1 MRIEYHEFY
10 SSSLGRTMSFKSYGH
25 AGKPIIVFPSSGGSF
40 YEYEDFGMIEAC
52 SSLIEE
58 GVVRFYTPDSVD
70 QESWLNKGMWP
81 GDMARMHN
89 AYDSYIINELVP
101 FIWAHSGWQGGFM
114 TTGCSMGGYHSA
126 NFYFRHP
133 DVFDSVIALSG
144 LYDARFFVGSNLSDP
159 DVYFNS
165 PVDYLANLNDP
176 KYLEAYRNGNII
188 ICTGLGKWE
197 EDTIRDTRLLKEIL
211 DRKGVPAWID
221 FWGTDVDH
229 DWPWWRVQM
238 PYFLNSLRNQGK
250 L

>member
-10 SSSLGRTMSFKSYGH
+10 SSSLGRTMAFKSYGH

-89 AYDSYIINELVP
+89 AYDSYIVNELVP
-101 FIWAHSGWQGGFM
+101 FIWAHSGWQGGLM

-133 DVFDSVIALSG
+133 DLFDSMIALSG
-144 LYDARFFVGSNLSDP
+144 LYDARFFVGSNMSDP

-188 ICTGLGKWE
+188 VCTGLGKWE

-211 DRKGVPAWID
+211 DSKGVLAWID
-221 FWGTDVDH
+221 FWGSDVDH

-238 PYFLNSLRNQGK
+238 PYFLSSLRAQGK

>member
-10 SSSLGRTMSFKSYGH
+10 SSSLGRMMPLKSYGH
-25 AGKPIIVFPSSGGSF
+25 SGKPIIVFPSSGGSF

-70 QESWLNKGMWP
+70 QGSWLNKGMWP

-89 AYDSYIINELVP
+89 AYDSYIVNELVP
-101 FIWAHSGWQGGFM
+101 FILAHSGWQSGIM

-133 DVFDSVIALSG
+133 DIFDSMIALSG
-144 LYDARFFVGSNLSDP
+144 LYDARFFVGNNMSDQ
-159 DVYFNS
+159 DVYYNS

-176 KYLEAYRNGNII
+176 KYLDAYRKGNII
-188 ICTGLGKWE
+188 VCTGLGKWE
-197 EDTIRDTRLLKEIL
+197 EDTIRDTRLLKDIL
-211 DRKGVPAWID
+211 DGKGVPAWID
-221 FWGTDVDH
+221 FWGNDVDH
-229 DWPWWRVQM
+229 DWPWWRIQM

>member
-10 SSSLGRTMSFKSYGH
+10 SSSLGRTMAFKSYGH

-89 AYDSYIINELVP
+89 AYDSYIVNELVP
-101 FIWAHSGWQGGFM
+101 FIWAHSGWQGGLM

-133 DVFDSVIALSG
+133 DVFDSMIALSG
-144 LYDARFFVGSNLSDP
+144 LYDARFFVGSNMSDP
-159 DVYFNS
+159 YVYFNS

-188 ICTGLGKWE
+188 VCTGLGKWE

-211 DRKGVPAWID
+211 DSKGVLAWID
-221 FWGTDVDH
+221 FWGSDVDH

-238 PYFLNSLRNQGK
+238 PYFLSSLRAQGK